1 MSTNRGRKKRKERK
15 KTRRPRG
22 KAGTGKW
29 FEQLVA
35 LQKRLRAPNGCPWDR
50 EQTHQ
55 SLRPFLIEEAY
66 EVLDAMD
73 GDDPRKFAEELGDLL
88 LQIVFHA
95 ELAKEQKRFDI
106 SDVIRAVHTKMV
118 RRHPHVFGK
127 TKAGN
132 SAEVLK
138 KWEEIKAQERGEDPK
153 AGKREF
159 HSILS
164 GVPRGLPALLEGFQ
178 LTRRAANI
186 GFDWEDAEDVL
197 GKIVEE
203 THEVRQALAKSKSH
217 KRAAE
222 LQVEVEEEI
231 GDLFFS
237 VMNLARLAGVEPEL
251 ATSRANRKF
260 AKRFQWMEQEALKR
274 GRRLADFP
282 RAEMEELWNG
292 SKVQA

>member
-1 MSTNRGRKKRKERK
+1 MTSRARKKRKEWK
-15 KTRRPRG
+15 KTRPPRG
-22 KAGTGKW
+22 EAGAGKW

-55 SLRPFLIEEAY
+55 RLRPFLIEEAY
-66 EVLDAMD
+66 EVLDAMN
-73 GDDPRKFAEELGDLL
+73 GDDPQKFAEELGDLL

-127 TKAGN
+127 MKAGN

-138 KWEEIKAQERGEDPK
+138 KWEEIKAQERGEDVK

-159 HSILS
+159 QSVLS
-164 GVPRGLPALLEGFQ
+164 GVPRGLPSLLEGFQ

-186 GFDWEDAEDVL
+186 GFDWESAEGVL

-203 THEVRQALAKSKSH
+203 THEVRLALAKSKSQPSAP
-217 KRAAE
+217 KA
-222 LQVEVEEEI
+222 QVEVEEEI
-231 GDLFFS
+231 GDLFFC

-251 ATSRANRKF
+251 AMRRANGKF

>member
-1 MSTNRGRKKRKERK
+1 MSTSRSRKKRKERQ
-15 KTRRPRG
+15 KTRGHRG
-22 KAGTGKW
+22 RAGAGRR
-29 FEQLVA
+29 FEELVA

-73 GDDPRKFAEELGDLL
+73 GNDSRKFAEELGDLL

-95 ELAKEQKRFDI
+95 ELAKEQKQFDI
-106 SDVIRAVHTKMV
+106 SDVIRAVHMKMV

-127 TKAGN
+127 TKARD

-138 KWEEIKAQERGEDPK
+138 NWEEIKAQERGENRK
-153 AGKREF
+153 AGKPELQ
-159 HSILS
+159 SVLS

-186 GFDWEDAEDVL
+186 GFDWKNVEDVL
-197 GKIVEE
+197 EKIVEE
-203 THEVRQALAKSKSH
+203 THEVRQALAKSKSRGGLL
-217 KRAAE
+217 KP
-222 LQVEVEEEI
+222 QVEVEEEI

-251 ATSRANRKF
+251 ATRRANGKF
-260 AKRFQWMEQEALKR
+260 AKRFQWMEQAALKR